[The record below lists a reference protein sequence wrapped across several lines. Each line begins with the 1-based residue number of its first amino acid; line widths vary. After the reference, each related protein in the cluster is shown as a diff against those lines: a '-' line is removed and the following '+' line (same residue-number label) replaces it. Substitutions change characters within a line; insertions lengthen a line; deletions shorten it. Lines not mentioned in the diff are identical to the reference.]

1 MRKFIQKALEKLD
14 KMDKEQIKGLLC
26 QIANENE
33 LLDMVLDSMTDGV
46 VVTDKNHRI
55 LLYNKAFGRLI
66 PFTQSDDHEQ
76 KLWEAIEDR
85 EISDFF
91 DEKLN
96 NQEKVVDKEFT
107 LSNGVTRT
115 ISLSIL
121 PLVKEGK
128 IQGNLVHVED
138 VTEKRSK
145 EARLRR
151 AENLA
156 ALTTLAA
163 GIAHEIKNPLGSI
176 GIHIQLI
183 QKAMRNKETIRRED
197 IENYL
202 NVINEEVDRLN
213 RIIVDFLFAVR
224 PMNTKLEDS
233 DVNQVIKGLLDFVK
247 YELEESNVKLEAHL
261 AEALPKIKLDA
272 KYFKQALLNL
282 IKNAL
287 YAMPNGGIL
296 RVETGRTGDMVY
308 VKIIDNGV
316 GIPKS
321 IIDKI
326 FEPYFTTKD
335 FGTGLGLTLVYKIVK
350 EHMGE
355 ITVESKEG
363 KGTVFTL
370 SFPIPQKEK
379 RLIAYKGENYR
390 REAI

>member
-1 MRKFIQKALEKLD
+1 MRKFIQRALEKLD
-14 KMDKEQIKGLLC
+14 KMDREQIKGLLC
-26 QIANENE
+26 HIASENE

-46 VVTDKNHRI
+46 VVVDRKHRI

-66 PFTQSDDHEQ
+66 PFNQSDDHEQ

-85 EISDFF
+85 EIADFF
-91 DEKLN
+91 SEKLN
-96 NQEKVVDKEFT
+96 NQEKVMDKEFT

-115 ISLSIL
+115 ISLSIM
-121 PLVKEGK
+121 PLVRDGK

-183 QKAMRNKETIRRED
+183 QKSIRDKETIKRED

-224 PMNTKLEDS
+224 PMDTKLVDS

-247 YELEESNVKLEAHL
+247 YELEESNVKLEVHL
-261 AEALPKIKLDA
+261 EESLPKIKLDA

-296 RVETGRTGDMVY
+296 KVETGSTGEMVY

-355 ITVESKEG
+355 ITVESREG
-363 KGTVFTL
+363 KGTTFTL
-370 SFPIPQKEK
+370 TFPIPQKEK
-379 RLIAYKGENYR
+379 RLIAYREESYGGEKR
-390 REAI
+390 